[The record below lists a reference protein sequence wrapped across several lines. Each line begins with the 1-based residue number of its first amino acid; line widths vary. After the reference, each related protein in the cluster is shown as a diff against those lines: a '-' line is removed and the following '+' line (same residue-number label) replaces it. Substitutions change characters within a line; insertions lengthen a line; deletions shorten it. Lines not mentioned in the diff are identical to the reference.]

1 MTGGFTVKD
10 NADCKLVIE
19 IGADEERDIM
29 MFLDE
34 IRSKVARLDKS
45 GEAYACAGHYRFSYE
60 YPDSAIKPAV
70 LRDLLLLVGVD
81 VSLEVVEMWTYAER
95 QAAEKWAA
103 SVHLAASDNDVE
115 VGAKP
120 DFLL

>member
-1 MTGGFTVKD
+1 MQD
-10 NADCKLVIE
+10 NSDCKLVIE
-19 IGADEERDIM
+19 IGADEERDIL

-34 IRSKVARLDKS
+34 IRSKVARLDRS
-45 GEAYACAGHYRFSYE
+45 GEAYACAGHYRFTYE
-60 YPDSAIKPAV
+60 YPGDAIRPAV
-70 LRDLLLLVGVD
+70 LRDLLLLADVD
-81 VSLEVVEMWTYAER
+81 VPLETIEIWTNEER